1 MPVTALSSSPDHS
14 SSIDLAHAVHREA
27 QDARAHL
34 LRANQ
39 DDPCSAALRLL
50 KRIDFA
56 TDRAI
61 ESEATVLL
69 TKSARARA
77 RLLTSAILL
86 EARVHEARTYL
97 SGGRQHA
104 SP

>member
-14 SSIDLAHAVHREA
+14 SSITLAHAVHREA

-34 LRANQ
+34 LRAYQ

-50 KRIDFA
+50 ERIDFA

-69 TKSARARA
+69 IKSARSHE

-86 EARVHEARTYL
+86 ETRVHEARSHL
-97 SGGRQHA
+97 SGFAKHA
-104 SP
+104 SR